1 MANYVTIYDI
11 LTRCWCVWICKIIIC
26 KLLDIRD
33 LDELDVDVYEY
44 AELSYACRTIRPKR
58 SRWTRSAKLF
68 YFIYDITHCHIIQS
82 QSYHLLNSNDFLN
95 KDHPIDHKRTYSLF
109 ALQQH
114 LRSQKI

>member
-1 MANYVTIYDI
+1 MLMCMNMQNYHMRVE
-11 LTRCWCVWICKIIIC
+11 
-26 KLLDIRD
+26 LLDLRD
-33 LDELDVDVYEY
+33 LDELD
-44 AELSYACRTIRPKR
+44 LLNFFI
-58 SRWTRSAKLF
+58 LF
-68 YFIYDITHCHIIQS
+68 YDITHCHIIQS